1 MKHFSTKQI
10 TYTAVSCALV
20 IATSFIPPAPIPPF
34 GNLYWC
40 DCMIFLAAF
49 LLNPFSAF
57 IAGGVGTFLY
67 DVILGNAAMMFPSLI
82 IHGLQAV
89 VVSVLLHFVFPKKRK
104 ALWAA
109 VSSIFGA
116 LIVIGGYFILRYYI
130 NGYALAAAG
139 YKAVA
144 NVIQEVVGI
153 SIALSIYC
161 AASFKISRK
170 EL

>member
-1 MKHFSTKQI
+1 
-10 TYTAVSCALV
+10 
-20 IATSFIPPAPIPPF
+20 
-34 GNLYWC
+34 
-40 DCMIFLAAF
+40 MIFLAAF
-49 LLNPFSAF
+49 LLDPFSAF

-89 VVSVLLHFVFPKKRK
+89 VVSVLLHCVFPKKRK
-104 ALWAA
+104 ALWAG
-109 VSSIFGA
+109 VSSVFGA
-116 LIVIGGYFILRYYI
+116 LIVIGGYFVLRYYI

-161 AASFKISRK
+161 AARFKKGGSV
-170 EL
+170 